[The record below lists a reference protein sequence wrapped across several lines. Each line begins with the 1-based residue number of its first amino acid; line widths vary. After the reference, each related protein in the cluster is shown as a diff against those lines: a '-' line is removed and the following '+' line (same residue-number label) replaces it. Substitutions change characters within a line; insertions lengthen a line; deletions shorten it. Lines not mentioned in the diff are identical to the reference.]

1 MTPLQDARLYCTGDT
16 GRGTVAWG
24 GSRRQPRQPLAGLPQ
39 LPGRGVVAGVGPRLL
54 QAAVGE
60 VAAAEALEAL
70 LRGAEQ
76 RGLGALGGIA
86 EEEPGQGHEE
96 RLEPEREVAEQ
107 LRVDE
112 AWGEGKGR
120 CRSQGRWG
128 RDPHL
133 PRMLFAQGAA
143 CA

>member
-1 MTPLQDARLYCTGDT
+1 MHGEHGEGDT
-16 GRGTVAWG
+16 AGWG

-76 RGLGALGGIA
+76 RGLGALGGVA

-96 RLEPEREVAEQ
+96 RLQPEWEVAEQ

-120 CRSQGRWG
+120 CRSRWG
-128 RDPHL
+128 LVGKGTPP
-133 PRMLFAQGAA
+133 PRVLFARGAA